1 MLFIYDKELDM
12 ALESAYDDGYVQAL
26 MDMGINPDDIV
37 EEDVDMFDDNYFD
50 EAMEG
55 NPENKAKR
63 RKWELKNGVIN
74 GGYGREIA
82 YLSDDTLIKTSR
94 RQNNKYDPRYLPRRR
109 HHDGGMWR
117 DIELKQHGAV
127 RDHYYTKNRPLERF
141 RETVP
146 NDMKKEHLRNW
157 ASGAYKDTGSTKAG
171 SRAIHN
177 TSFTSRPRKLDENGD
192 YVLRT
197 TSKSR
202 W

>member
-1 MLFIYDKELDM
+1 MYDEELDM
-12 ALESAYDDGYVQAL
+12 ALEDAYDDGYVQAL
-26 MDMGINPDDIV
+26 IDMGVDPGEIA

-55 NPENKAKR
+55 NPENKAK
-63 RKWELKNGVIN
+63 KNAYIASH
-74 GGYGREIA
+74 GGRDGTA
-82 YLSDDTLIKTSR
+82 KPV
-94 RQNNKYDPRYLPRRR
+94 YDPKFLPRRHQR
-109 HHDGGMWR
+109 DDGLWR

-157 ASGAYKDTGSTKAG
+157 AIDVYENTGSTKAG

-177 TSFTSRPRKLDENGD
+177 TSFTSRPLKLDENGD

-197 TSKSR
+197 TAKSR